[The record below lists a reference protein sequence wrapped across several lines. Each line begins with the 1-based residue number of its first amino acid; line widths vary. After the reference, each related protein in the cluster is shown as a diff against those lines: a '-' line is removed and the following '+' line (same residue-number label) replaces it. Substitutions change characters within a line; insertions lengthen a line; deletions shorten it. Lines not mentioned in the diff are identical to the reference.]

1 MRIAL
6 AVAIALGL
14 GSIVVADPS
23 VAAVRKQTNI
33 PAQGLGPALKEFAA
47 SRDLNVLYLS
57 NTVRDLQTSGA
68 AGEITTDEALTKILS
83 GTGLTYRYLNDNTV
97 TIVPMRSAGSPA
109 GGAITTSSGSDD
121 ASNATTTSKSERSFW
136 GRLRL
141 AQAPGA
147 NSGEA
152 TSQNSFEGAP
162 RPSQIEEVIVTAQK
176 REERLIDTPQSV
188 QVLTATE
195 FTKRGATQFRDV
207 ADSIPG
213 LTMRTTGAGNN
224 QVSLRGLTAG
234 NDASPLVA
242 VYVDEVP
249 YGSSTGFAG
258 GGGTRLDVGLFDLNR
273 LEVLRGPQGTLY
285 GASTMGGLL
294 KYVTRTPDTTDSSFD
309 VQTGVSSTQ
318 HGGMSYNGAAT
329 LNAPIASDKAA
340 LRATG
345 FYSRDAGYIDNLTL
359 GRADVNQADIYGGRA
374 DLLLKPTESLSIRLG
389 AFAQDISR
397 DAEGSANYTLTGAPT
412 DDELEQRRRF
422 EEIFDQRFRLGSATI
437 NYDFDQGSL
446 VSISSYQTARMDQ
459 LYDVSPTSVA
469 LCPFVGLTCSAVGF
483 PFHYSTDKYTQE
495 LRFAAN
501 RHGSVEWLAGGF
513 YTHETSENEQAFA
526 PRGPAGEPLPN
537 TLFTFSTPS
546 RYEEYAAFGNLTW
559 YLTDKLD
566 LTGGLRYARNDQ
578 RYNQIGSGFFG
589 RSAPQPSSLTEDVFT
604 YLANVRYHF
613 SEDVTAYLRYA
624 TGYRPGGPN
633 LVTIN
638 ATTGQPVGKSSFE
651 ADRLKSYEVGLKAQI
666 ADHRMGVE
674 LAAFYTDWTNLQVVI
689 TQGGFGAFDNA
700 PGATVRGAELSL
712 SLRPVDA
719 LTITGAFSYQDGT
732 LSEAA
737 PQLNGRKDQRLP
749 QSAPLTGT
757 LSLDYALG
765 ASTFAPTLGATV
777 RYVDER
783 TAGFGPAPYRLPD
796 FTTVDLRAGATF
808 GMVETQ
814 LYLRNVFDEAGQ
826 YSLTT
831 RGTEARPSIQ
841 QPRTI
846 GISLSARF

>member
-1 MRIAL
+1 
-6 AVAIALGL
+6 
-14 GSIVVADPS
+14 
-23 VAAVRKQTNI
+23 
-33 PAQGLGPALKEFAA
+33 
-47 SRDLNVLYLS
+47 
-57 NTVRDLQTSGA
+57 
-68 AGEITTDEALTKILS
+68 
-83 GTGLTYRYLNDNTV
+83 
-97 TIVPMRSAGSPA
+97 
-109 GGAITTSSGSDD
+109 
-121 ASNATTTSKSERSFW
+121 
-136 GRLRL
+136 
-141 AQAPGA
+141 
-147 NSGEA
+147 
-152 TSQNSFEGAP
+152 
-162 RPSQIEEVIVTAQK
+162 
-176 REERLIDTPQSV
+176 
-188 QVLTATE
+188 
-195 FTKRGATQFRDV
+195 
-207 ADSIPG
+207 
-213 LTMRTTGAGNN
+213 
-224 QVSLRGLTAG
+224 
-234 NDASPLVA
+234 
-242 VYVDEVP
+242 
-249 YGSSTGFAG
+249 
-258 GGGTRLDVGLFDLNR
+258 
-273 LEVLRGPQGTLY
+273 
-285 GASTMGGLL
+285 
-294 KYVTRTPDTTDSSFD
+294 
-309 VQTGVSSTQ
+309 
-318 HGGMSYNGAAT
+318 
-329 LNAPIASDKAA
+329 
-340 LRATG
+340 
-345 FYSRDAGYIDNLTL
+345 
-359 GRADVNQADIYGGRA
+359 
-374 DLLLKPTESLSIRLG
+374 
-389 AFAQDISR
+389 
-397 DAEGSANYTLTGAPT
+397 
-412 DDELEQRRRF
+412 
-422 EEIFDQRFRLGSATI
+422 
-437 NYDFDQGSL
+437 
-446 VSISSYQTARMDQ
+446 
-459 LYDVSPTSVA
+459 
-469 LCPFVGLTCSAVGF
+469 
-483 PFHYSTDKYTQE
+483 
-495 LRFAAN
+495 
-501 RHGSVEWLAGGF
+501 
-513 YTHETSENEQAFA
+513 
-526 PRGPAGEPLPN
+526 
-537 TLFTFSTPS
+537 
-546 RYEEYAAFGNLTW
+546 
-559 YLTDKLD
+559 
-566 LTGGLRYARNDQ
+566 
-578 RYNQIGSGFFG
+578 
-589 RSAPQPSSLTEDVFT
+589 VFT